1 MSVRAAGFVTARQ
14 KVWLEAIQ
22 ARINFTAH
30 TLGSMRSVKMLGLSN
45 KFESLIQGMRVTE
58 LELSKRFRRLSSF
71 NVCLGKLKL
80 YVDSAQAGTNM
91 NRRSKLALDFLPV
104 LHICDLCNRRQ
115 SSG

>member
-30 TLGSMRSVKMLGLSN
+30 TLGSMRSVKMLGLGN

-58 LELSKRFRRLSSF
+58 LDLSKRFRRLSSF
-71 NVCLGKLKL
+71 NVCLGKLKR
-80 YVDSAQAGTNM
+80 T
-91 NRRSKLALDFLPV
+91 SKL
-104 LHICDLCNRRQ
+104 IQRRH
-115 SSG
+115 